1 MAERPVEPTVESMAS
16 DWPWPLQRRVWLAT
30 RPQFLPASVLP
41 VAVGTAWGARLAGT
55 LDVTALMLALIAVA
69 LVHAGSNV
77 LNDVGD
83 ELCGTDRCN
92 ADRIYPF
99 SGGSRFI
106 QNGIFSVMQMS
117 RLGIALLAAA
127 MAVGLLLSGLYG
139 WPVLLFG
146 VAGIALG
153 SLYSVP
159 PVQLAGRGFGELVV
173 ATGFGPLPVA
183 GAAWLQSGQF
193 DPAWL
198 VLSAPVACWVAA
210 ILLVNE
216 VPDIAADRMAGK
228 RTLPVRLGVRRTA
241 WLFVALQLAGALLL
255 AGWQLDQ
262 GMRAGSL
269 LWPLLLAAGGL
280 RAASGI
286 TGGRQALTVSIR
298 MTLAVHTAGCAGL
311 IVMALQPG

>member
-1 MAERPVEPTVESMAS
+1 MSDRPVEPTVEAMAS

-41 VAVGTAWGARLAGT
+41 VLIGTAWGARLAGT
-55 LDVTALMLALIAVA
+55 LDAMALVLALAGTA

-92 ADRIYPF
+92 VDRIYPF

-106 QNGIFSVMQMS
+106 QNGIFSVTQMAH
-117 RLGIALLAAA
+117 LGIALLVAAV
-127 MAVGLLLSGLYG
+127 AVGLVLFRFYG
-139 WPVLLFG
+139 WPVILFG

-153 SLYSVP
+153 SLYSIP
-159 PVQLAGRGFGELVV
+159 PIQLAGHGLGELVV
-173 ATGFGPLPVA
+173 ATGFGLLPVA

-210 ILLVNE
+210 ILLINE

-228 RTLPVRLGVRRTA
+228 RTLPVRLGIRRTA
-241 WLFVALQLAGALLL
+241 WLFVAVQLTAALLL
-255 AGWQLDQ
+255 AGWQFDR
-262 GMRAGSL
+262 GMPAVSL
-269 LWPLLLAAGGL
+269 LWPLLLAVGGL

-286 TGGRQALTVSIR
+286 TGSRQALTVSIR
-298 MTLAVHTAGCAGL
+298 ITLALHTAGCAGL
-311 IVMALQPG
+311 LAMVLWPA